1 MRSYGTSGSAAASR
15 GKPRPQR
22 TPCSPRMVVLQ
33 VVAPGE
39 IGGLE
44 RVAQALASGLR
55 GLGHDVHVAVMLDAP
70 GAHPFLAGLDHS
82 GIPTHPLVLPG
93 RAYLRERRA
102 VAGLCRSLR
111 PDVVHTHGYRPD
123 VVDAGVARG
132 LGIPIVTTVH
142 GFTGGGWK
150 NHGYEWLQCRAFRRF
165 DAVVAG
171 SPPPGAPLAGGGG
184 PPGRPPRPP
193 DPGAP
198 SQPPPPPP

>member
-15 GKPRPQR
+15 EKPRPQR

-39 IGGLE
+39 VGGLE
-44 RVAQALASGLR
+44 GVAQGLAWGVR
-55 GLGHDVHVAVMLDAP
+55 GLGHDVHVAVMPDAP

-150 NHGYEWLQCRAFRRF
+150 KHRSERLPCRAVPRF
-165 DAVVAG
+165 HAVVAG
-171 SPPPGAPLAGGGG
+171 VPSPVVRFG
-184 PPGRPPRPP
+184 
-193 DPGAP
+193 
-198 SQPPPPPP
+198 

>member
-1 MRSYGTSGSAAASR
+1 
-15 GKPRPQR
+15 
-22 TPCSPRMVVLQ
+22 MVVLQ

-142 GFTGGGWK
+142 GFTGGGWE
-150 NHGYEWLQCRAFRRF
+150 NHGRSEERRVGKECRSRW
-165 DAVVAG
+165 
-171 SPPPGAPLAGGGG
+171 APYH
-184 PPGRPPRPP
+184 
-193 DPGAP
+193 
-198 SQPPPPPP
+198 